1 MLADEDEE
9 KPIKTETSQ
18 PIKTERI
25 DEDGPI
31 KAEKGDT
38 DIAVDM
44 MNELEALKNAPP
56 PQEKKWVGE
65 KIQKSF
71 HFENELFNKK
81 TPVIKKLMPEINCKC
96 VHAKNCKLKKKTNFF
111 YLFI

>member
-25 DEDGPI
+25 NEDGPI

-56 PQEKKWVGE
+56 PQEKK
-65 KIQKSF
+65 
-71 HFENELFNKK
+71 
-81 TPVIKKLMPEINCKC
+81 
-96 VHAKNCKLKKKTNFF
+96 
-111 YLFI
+111 